1 MSADFV
7 GTDSIHAV
15 IIIPARFQSN
25 RFPGKPLAIIAGRE
39 MILRVWGRCCLAVPA
54 CDIYVATDDE
64 RIRACCAA
72 AGVQTIM
79 TSSDCLTGTDRVYEA
94 SLQIKADVYLN
105 VQGDEPL
112 LDPHDILAVIDAAKK
127 NPGVI
132 LNAMAPIREEADFR
146 SNTVPKVVVR
156 PDGRL
161 LYMSRAPIPTNK
173 QHDFV
178 SAMKQV
184 CIYGFTAEA
193 LAQFSACRKKTP
205 LEEIE
210 DIEILRFLELGFDV
224 QMITVS
230 ESAIAVDVPSDVF
243 RVESALRNTKATVDN
258 DDG

>member
-1 MSADFV
+1 MRD
-7 GTDSIHAV
+7 DSITADAIHTA
-15 IIIPARFQSN
+15 IIIPARFQSS

-39 MILRVWGRCCLAVPA
+39 MILRVWDRCCLAVPA

-72 AGVQTIM
+72 AGVQTLM

-112 LDPHDILAVIDAAKK
+112 LDPHDILAVIDATKK

-146 SNTVPKVVVR
+146 SNTVPKVVTR
-156 PDGRL
+156 QDGRL
-161 LYMSRAPIPTNK
+161 LYMSRAAIPTNK
-173 QHDFV
+173 QHGFI

-184 CIYGFTAEA
+184 CIYGFTADA
-193 LAQFSACRKKTP
+193 LVQFAACKHKTP
-205 LEEIE
+205 LEAIE

-224 QMITVS
+224 QMIVVS
-230 ESAIAVDVPSDVF
+230 ESAIAVDVPDDVL
-243 RVESALRNTKATVDN
+243 RVERVLRDIA
-258 DDG
+258 

>member
-112 LDPHDILAVIDAAKK
+112 LDPHDILAVIDAAK
-127 NPGVI
+127 I
-132 LNAMAPIREEADFR
+132 L
-146 SNTVPKVVVR
+146 V
-156 PDGRL
+156 
-161 LYMSRAPIPTNK
+161 
-173 QHDFV
+173 
-178 SAMKQV
+178 
-184 CIYGFTAEA
+184 
-193 LAQFSACRKKTP
+193 
-205 LEEIE
+205 
-210 DIEILRFLELGFDV
+210 
-224 QMITVS
+224 
-230 ESAIAVDVPSDVF
+230 
-243 RVESALRNTKATVDN
+243 
-258 DDG
+258 

>member
-1 MSADFV
+1 MRTV
-7 GTDSIHAV
+7 V
-15 IIIPARFQSN
+15 IIPARYQSS
-25 RFPGKPLAIIAGRE
+25 RFPGKPLTSILGRE
-39 MILRVWGRCCLAVPA
+39 MILRVWDRCCLAMPA
-54 CDIYVATDDE
+54 SDVYVATDDE
-64 RIRACCAA
+64 RIRDCCVA
-72 AGVQTIM
+72 AGVQVLM
-79 TSSDCLTGTDRVYEA
+79 TGSECLTGTDRVYEA
-94 SLQIKADVYLN
+94 SLQVAADLYLN

-112 LDPHDILAVIDAAKK
+112 LDPQDILAVIDAAKK
-127 NPGVI
+127 NPGTI
-132 LNAMAPIREEADFR
+132 LNAMAPIREESDFR
-146 SNTVPKVVVR
+146 SNTVPKVVAR

-193 LAQFSACRKKTP
+193 LNAFASRASKTP

-230 ESAIAVDVPSDVF
+230 ESAIAVDVPADVE
-243 RVESALRNTKATVDN
+243 RVEQALRMSQSCL
-258 DDG
+258 